1 MFVLGQIIGETH
13 AIPCHKVAQIGGES
27 GTDSVSDRLIDSGVC
42 VASRREQ
49 VCFALLFVCVCVC
62 VCVRARGPVS
72 LSARTSRPPRS
83 FSANIMKIIPQP

>member
-1 MFVLGQIIGETH
+1 MLS
-13 AIPCHKVAQIGGES
+13 PCHKVAQIGGES

-49 VCFALLFVCVCVC
+49 VCFALLFLCLCVCVCVC
-62 VCVRARGPVS
+62 VCVCARASGPVS